1 MGPIWQAQLGESLVM
16 LIGPSWEPNLLP
28 YWLPNFCSAI
38 RATLGQR
45 QIRQS
50 PGLALN
56 AHSGNE
62 WGKIPVLTGFPSPS
76 ILGVFHSLLSAIGFQ
91 SSFFFTADV
100 DPPLT
105 HFLGEFPGLGLALV
119 PDVVVPQAEQRCTW
133 SRKLDPN
140 FCPGWGRTSDPWHL
154 AAADVATRLSRTSP
168 YIIIY
173 KYIYIYNGGVYLSVG
188 PTVFRGP
195 RNFEPSRGIW
205 VFTAELGHGI
215 RLFAAE
221 FDVFHSNNYFFT
233 KKDLKVAL

>member
-1 MGPIWQAQLGESLVM
+1 MGQNSSADWVPFAFHTWCFPFA
-16 LIGPSWEPNLLP
+16 LICHWISIVFLL
-28 YWLPNFCSAI
+28 YGRRI
-38 RATLGQR
+38 TT
-45 QIRQS
+45 
-50 PGLALN
+50 
-56 AHSGNE
+56 HS
-62 WGKIPVLTGFPSPS
+62 
-76 ILGVFHSLLSAIGFQ
+76 
-91 SSFFFTADV
+91 V

-168 YIIIY
+168 YI
-173 KYIYIYNGGVYLSVG
+173 YIYNGGGYLSVG

-205 VFTAELGHGI
+205 VLPRNWATEFVFSPRNLTFFI
-215 RLFAAE
+215 RTTIF
-221 FDVFHSNNYFFT
+221 SQKMT
-233 KKDLKVAL
+233 SK

>member
-1 MGPIWQAQLGESLVM
+1 MFALT
-16 LIGPSWEPNLLP
+16 LP
-28 YWLPNFCSAI
+28 FRLPNFCSAI

-76 ILGVFHSLLSAIGFQ
+76 ILWCFPFALICHWISIVFLFYGRRITTHS
-91 SSFFFTADV
+91 V

-105 HFLGEFPGLGLALV
+105 HFLGQFPGLGLALV

-140 FCPGWGRTSDPWHL
+140 FCPGWGRTSGPWHL
-154 AAADVATRLSRTSP
+154 AAAGVATRLSRTSP
-168 YIIIY
+168 YI
-173 KYIYIYNGGVYLSVG
+173 YIYINIYIYIQRRGLLICRAHSF
-188 PTVFRGP
+188 PRPAEFRAEP
-195 RNFEPSRGIW
+195 RNLGSLPRNWATEF
-205 VFTAELGHGI
+205 VFSPRNLTFFI
-215 RLFAAE
+215 RTPIF
-221 FDVFHSNNYFFT
+221 SQ
-233 KKDLKVAL
+233 KKTSK

>member
-1 MGPIWQAQLGESLVM
+1 MGQNSSADWVPFAFHTWCFPFA
-16 LIGPSWEPNLLP
+16 LICHWISIVFLL
-28 YWLPNFCSAI
+28 YDRRI
-38 RATLGQR
+38 TT
-45 QIRQS
+45 
-50 PGLALN
+50 
-56 AHSGNE
+56 HS
-62 WGKIPVLTGFPSPS
+62 
-76 ILGVFHSLLSAIGFQ
+76 
-91 SSFFFTADV
+91 V

-119 PDVVVPQAEQRCTW
+119 PDVVVPEAEQRCTW
-133 SRKLDPN
+133 SRKLDPI
-140 FCPGWGRTSDPWHL
+140 FCAGWERPSHSWYRARACVPY
-154 AAADVATRLSRTSP
+154 RISRPSL
-168 YIIIY
+168 YIYIY
-173 KYIYIYNGGVYLSVG
+173 KYIYIYNGGGYLSVG

>member
-1 MGPIWQAQLGESLVM
+1 MFALT
-16 LIGPSWEPNLLP
+16 LP
-28 YWLPNFCSAI
+28 FRLPNFCSAI

-76 ILGVFHSLLSAIGFQ
+76 ILWCFPFALICHWISIVFLLYGRRITTHS
-91 SSFFFTADV
+91 V

-105 HFLGEFPGLGLALV
+105 HFLNEFPGLGLALV
-119 PDVVVPQAEQRCTW
+119 PDVVVPEAEQRCTW

-173 KYIYIYNGGVYLSVG
+173 KYIYIYNGGGYLSVG
-188 PTVFRGP
+188 PSFP
-195 RNFEPSRGIW
+195 
-205 VFTAELGHGI
+205 
-215 RLFAAE
+215 
-221 FDVFHSNNYFFT
+221 
-233 KKDLKVAL
+233 